1 MIQYMRTESVAVSE
15 KEKKRLK
22 EVSADLLG
30 TSQAPFGVI
39 ISALIEEY
47 ESENSTDN

>member
-1 MIQYMRTESVAVSE
+1 MRTESVAVSE

-30 TSQAPFGVI
+30 TDAAPFGVI
-39 ISALIEEY
+39 ISALIKEY
-47 ESENSTDN
+47 ESESSTDN